1 MTDQAA
7 RRSAPDYFLVPIE
20 IWRPTFL
27 RRLNRVLDEIERQ
40 ARLAQ
45 AQAKTLPAG
54 TNDNRLTHHF
64 KTTRRI

>member
-7 RRSAPDYFLVPIE
+7 RRSAPDYFLVPID

-27 RRLNRVLDEIERQ
+27 KRLYRVLGEIERQ

-45 AQAKTLPAG
+45 AQAKT
-54 TNDNRLTHHF
+54 NDDNNRLTHHF